1 MIRRPNV
8 AATLLITL
16 VAVGGCTP
24 ASGPDQPSA
33 TATPALAGPAP
44 VLVAPAPTD
53 GVAALTLRDRHA
65 ATGSLAGLA
74 EKPDHASEQL
84 DSDGVACGRPLPLL
98 ERREVASTRVFGT
111 PKGTP
116 AQEFVEL
123 AQETVVYPDEALAAD
138 AVRRIFE
145 LLEACGRDEEDGQV
159 TAGHTAVDLP
169 TGVGVPGRAV
179 AATMTLPDGT
189 RFPHRYG
196 CVHRGRVTQCVGV
209 WTRSAAATATWFDR
223 AAVATGAAL
232 R

>member
-1 MIRRPNV
+1 MTRRMIV
-8 AATLLITL
+8 SAAVL
-16 VAVGGCTP
+16 A
-24 ASGPDQPSA
+24 
-33 TATPALAGPAP
+33 ALAGCAPTPAP
-44 VLVAPAPTD
+44 SGPTDAEPVLAAPAPTD
-53 GVAALTLRDRHA
+53 GGVAVALRDRHA

-84 DSDGVACGRPLPLL
+84 DSDGIACGRPLPLL
-98 ERREVASTRVFGT
+98 DRRTVAVTHVFGT

-116 AQEFVEL
+116 AGEFVEV
-123 AQETVVYPDEALAAD
+123 AQETVVYPDAAVAAD
-138 AVRRIFE
+138 AVRRIFD
-145 LLEACGRDEEDGQV
+145 LLEACDRDEEDGQV

-169 TGVGVPGRAV
+169 TGVGVPGRVV

-223 AAVATGAAL
+223 AAVATGAGL
-232 R
+232 RAASR